1 MTTKVASILQKKN
14 WKDLSRILKLFADR
28 IYFEIKYYLEC
39 TETTKGME
47 VPKADME
54 VPKADMETKA
64 AMVDL
69 LPITVEEIQTT
80 IITGIMEEVVMD
92 TDSPNKKIAVV
103 CRPAAQRVEP

>member
-1 MTTKVASILQKKN
+1 
-14 WKDLSRILKLFADR
+14 
-28 IYFEIKYYLEC
+28 
-39 TETTKGME
+39 ME

-69 LPITVEEIQTT
+69 LPITAEEIQTT
-80 IITGIMEEVVMD
+80 IITGIMEEVVMG
-92 TDSPNKKIAVV
+92 TDSLNKKIAVV